1 MIVRSAS
8 LGHRLHNDYIAFFFK
23 MPRLVRRPRDRMD
36 RKKSEMMKKN
46 KNKKS
51 RKEKEHRN
59 KGYFTKFCDVL

>member
-36 RKKSEMMKKN
+36 RNKSEMMKKN
-46 KNKKS
+46 KNKKIQ
-51 RKEKEHRN
+51 
-59 KGYFTKFCDVL
+59 KGERTQKQGLFH